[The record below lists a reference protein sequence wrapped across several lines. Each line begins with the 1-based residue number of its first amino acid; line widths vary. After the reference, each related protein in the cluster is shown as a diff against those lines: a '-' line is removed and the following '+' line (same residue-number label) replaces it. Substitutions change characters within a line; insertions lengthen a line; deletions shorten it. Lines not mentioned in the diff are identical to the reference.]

1 MDSEIDEFVRSLYP
15 PHLFDPT
22 SGPPPPAGKPFITLT
37 WAQSLDAKISG
48 ARNAQ
53 VTLSGPASMQ
63 LTHRLRELHDSI
75 LVGVGTVVNDDPSLT
90 ARIPALV
97 PLRSQPV
104 PVILD
109 PGLTTPAD
117 AKLLIN
123 ARTGTGH
130 PPVICTT
137 CPEPECETRPN
148 SNRISLPALF
158 NNLQHPDANPDS
170 VLAESFGRS
179 LMIEGGA
186 AILASFLSATS
197 TNSDADS
204 ESSAAAAATAAR
216 VVPLVDLVVVTV
228 APVLIGPEGLSDRR
242 RRRLPRLVPIAT
254 KVLGNDTVFA
264 CKPVWD

>member
-123 ARTGTGH
+123 ARTGIGH

-137 CPEPECETRPN
+137 CPEPEWHDKNPRLAAVNGAEAKLVRVAKEPGEH
-148 SNRISLPALF
+148 LPA
-158 NNLQHPDANPDS
+158 
-170 VLAESFGRS
+170 
-179 LMIEGGA
+179 
-186 AILASFLSATS
+186 FL
-197 TNSDADS
+197 
-204 ESSAAAAATAAR
+204 
-216 VVPLVDLVVVTV
+216 P
-228 APVLIGPEGLSDRR
+228 SDRNTGT
-242 RRRLPRLVPIAT
+242 P
-254 KVLGNDTVFA
+254 
-264 CKPVWD
+264 C